1 MKLKLLAFILMAVI
15 IAGCAQHSKSSAGK
29 YASNASVMGVKMARK
44 VQRNYESARSVE
56 GVENLTL
63 LEGGIT
69 YNDSVKFIIKKNKGC
84 NKIWMYDISHNAYL
98 VSNGTYTWIYDK
110 NRNTVEVTKT
120 LVHPPD
126 YARYIEGLLELFNVS
141 YAGNRTFNG
150 MRCFVLRIVPNG
162 STNANVYGY
171 MYITHD
177 YKVAGLYFNLN
188 GTIYNIVFRNI
199 RYNVSVND
207 TLFNFT
213 PPKGAKVY
221 RVLEQIKIRK
231 YRTVSEAQKHVRFK
245 ILAPEY
251 TAGYELR
258 GVYTYSGTV
267 LLEYTKGSGEMLIK
281 ESVMPIA
288 GSISAEKVEI
298 GNVTAYVWSSNGR
311 TNVMFQMSN
320 TTVLVS
326 APLNRSETLRV
337 CRSMI

>member
-1 MKLKLLAFILMAVI
+1 MKLKLLALILMAVI
-15 IAGCAQHSKSSAGK
+15 VAGCAQHGK
-29 YASNASVMGVKMARK
+29 PGTESGNVSMGVKIARK
-44 VQRNYESARSVE
+44 VRNNFESARSVE

-63 LEGGIT
+63 LEGGVT
-69 YNDSVKFIIKKNKGC
+69 YNDSVRFIIKKNKV
-84 NKIWMYDISHNAYL
+84 WMYDISHNAYL
-98 VSNGTYTWIYDK
+98 ISNGTYTWIYDK

-126 YARYIEGLLELFNVS
+126 YARYIEGLLTLFNVS

-150 MRCFVLRIVPNG
+150 MDCFVLRIVPNG

-177 YKVAGLYFNLN
+177 YRLAGLYFNLN
-188 GTIYNIVFRNI
+188 GTIYNIVFRNVK
-199 RYNVSVND
+199 YNVSVND

-245 ILAPEY
+245 ILTPKY
-251 TAGYELR
+251 TAGYKLM
-258 GVYTYSGTV
+258 GIYTYSGTV

-288 GSISAEKVEI
+288 GSINAEKVRL
-298 GNVTAYVWSSNGR
+298 GNVTAYVWSSSNGR
-311 TNVMFQMSN
+311 TNVMFQMNN

-326 APLNRSETLRV
+326 APLNRSEILRI